1 MHNNSLKGEKNHH
14 LSQLPFFGG
23 GGGGVG
29 EGKGVISIQDHMANM

>member
-14 LSQLPFFGG
+14 LSQLPFLGG
-23 GGGGVG
+23 GG